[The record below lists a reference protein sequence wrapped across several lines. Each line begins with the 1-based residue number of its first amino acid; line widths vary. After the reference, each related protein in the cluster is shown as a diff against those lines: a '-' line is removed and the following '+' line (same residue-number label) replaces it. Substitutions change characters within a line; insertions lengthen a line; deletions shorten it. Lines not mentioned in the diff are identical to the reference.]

1 MEASSDP
8 LSDPFRSSPPP
19 AVSQDLGELPNSALE
34 PILPIL
40 SSTTAASTLEPP
52 QLADNSSSDPLGA
65 TLQHE
70 PLSASIHRP
79 QSRKRPQ
86 ASLGPPFTDQ
96 SRPTKGARTTTQ
108 FQPTF
113 STQPESRVFT
123 HDSTTQP
130 ESPDSTQINTN
141 SQELVL
147 QARDLLVR
155 AYSTTISRVEQG
167 KLLDLLQIFREYT
180 ESGII
185 QKTSSILATQV
196 ANLEQASRKIE
207 SQARNNQS
215 TWAKIA
221 QIQPS
226 SQAINQPIT
235 GQSQASATGPKRPKT
250 QDWTLVTSKKGSSI
264 GASTITSP
272 NTREKTS
279 SKANGPSKLALSRRC
294 TLLQARL
301 MQASSFSSIHT
312 RDLINNAFKNNGIE
326 KPVISTVSLSIKGN
340 IVVYTTPEFNADFLI
355 EKKAIIKGVLP
366 LVKDLQKGEPWHKV
380 IIHNLPIQEFNTSDG
395 MDLVIS
401 EIRTFNKGLF
411 PIGQPYWL
419 TSPEVRNSGLNRLG
433 SVVVAFPTGEQANRA
448 IKNKLFIAGI
458 SAKVVKYRTFSSSIQ
473 CKNCSSF
480 GHLDKFCKKEPKC
493 ILCASPHIVT
503 EHFCTICKLKGKR
516 CIHLTPKCINCNSTT
531 HSADSKLCE
540 VFLALKNKANNT
552 STNTTTINSN
562 TDVPTIIIN
571 E

>member
-65 TLQHE
+65 TLQYE

-86 ASLGPPFTDQ
+86 ASQGPPFSGQ

-108 FQPTF
+108 FQPIF
-113 STQPESRVFT
+113 STQPESRSFI
-123 HDSTTQP
+123 HDSTQP
-130 ESPDSTQINTN
+130 TN
-141 SQELVL
+141 SQQLVL
-147 QARDLLVR
+147 EARDLLVR
-155 AYSTTISRVEQG
+155 AYSTTTSRVEQG

-235 GQSQASATGPKRPKT
+235 GQSQASATGLNQASATGPKRPKT
-250 QDWTLVTSKKGSSI
+250 QDWTLVTSKKGSSN
-264 GASTITSP
+264 GTSSNTSP
-272 NTREKTS
+272 ITREKAY
-279 SKANGPSKLALSRRC
+279 SKASGPSKLALSRRC
-294 TLLQARL
+294 TLLLVHQV
-301 MQASSFSSIHT
+301 QASSFSSIYI
-312 RDLINNAFKNNGIE
+312 RDLINNAFKANGIE

-340 IVVYTTPEFNADFLI
+340 IVVYTTPEFNADFLV

-366 LVKDLQKGEPWHKV
+366 LVKDLQKGEPWYKV

-401 EIRTFNKGLF
+401 EITTFNKGLT
-411 PIGQPYWL
+411 PIGRPYWL
-419 TSPEVRNSGLNRLG
+419 TSPEARNSGLNRLG
-433 SVVVAFPTGEQANRA
+433 SVVVAFPIEEQANRA

-516 CIHLTPKCINCNSTT
+516 CIHLTPKCINCNSTS